1 MVNNMT
7 IDEIK
12 EKLFSEKFNS
22 LNDMNKVAEFI
33 RNCQD
38 KLIINKRRIEIED
51 ILAYTKGTKEIDM
64 NIYYEDNEIS
74 IPHSFNS
81 LIETIIK
88 NLQSSLKELSIPSS
102 FITDDLSFLE
112 GLDSINKLT
121 INDYGFLSSEEL
133 EYIREHTNI
142 KEIDFKQAY
151 IVPNNY
157 DDMVLINKD
166 GQLVGYSKDII
177 FKEIPSEEEK
187 ERKDEIRIEA
197 TNIKSSD
204 LDKIYDLINEDLTSS
219 NRKINI
225 KSNNQEYVFNI
236 IDGMVN
242 IDIKDPDMSV
252 INDINSF
259 FERKGI
265 KTNSIFVSMSDNY
278 TDIDYKELD
287 ELSKKVEIRVRAKLT
302 ETMSWDDFRGLS
314 ESMKWYKS
322 IINDYPLSPVEK
334 LAFAY
339 DILKT
344 FEYNETK
351 TSDKFESRDPGK
363 IIKTGHIV
371 CAGYTS
377 MLEEI
382 FKELDSNIKIGE
394 FGVTCYADDD
404 ITVRGYHSRA
414 FAVVDDD
421 KYNIHGAYA
430 LDPTWD
436 SYKKNGK
443 EKLGENYTAL
453 DLYKYFM
460 VPFNEYK
467 RVFEHDSNINFFAG
481 EISHLNSDLSSDSL
495 DKAISKVER
504 QEEQKEGELPFKRYD
519 SIFNYELK
527 DVLPNYSDSQILE
540 KFKAT
545 KIPSSTMMQIIRNVR
560 LAEGYTQEQIDEE
573 MNKVSRIYDSTHTEV
588 DQLTGKML

>member
-1 MVNNMT
+1 MK

-157 DDMVLINKD
+157 DDMVIINKD

-197 TNIKSSD
+197 TNINSSD

-287 ELSKKVEIRVRAKLT
+287 ELSKKVEIRVRTKLT

-421 KYNIHGAYA
+421 KYNIYGAYA

-460 VPFNEYK
+460 VPFSEYK